1 MQININNHYYLT
13 RMKLYLIV
21 LECMSTGEVEES
33 KVFLHKRDYVKM
45 CSRINEIVY
54 REKDKE
60 WALKQITKTK

>member
-21 LECMSTGEVEES
+21 LECISTGEIEES
-33 KVFLHKRDYVKM
+33 IVFLRKRDYVKM
-45 CSRINEIVY
+45 CGRINEIVY
-54 REKDKE
+54 VDNDKE